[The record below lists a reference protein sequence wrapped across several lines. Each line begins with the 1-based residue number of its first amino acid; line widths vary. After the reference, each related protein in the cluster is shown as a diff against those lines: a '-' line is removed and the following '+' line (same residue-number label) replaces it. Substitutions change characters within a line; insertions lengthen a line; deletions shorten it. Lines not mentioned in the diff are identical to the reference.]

1 MVKSAVI
8 DASPRPPLVN
18 AVTEIS
24 DTIVPGKRDGM
35 MKVVARSVVLVVTR
49 LLLLIL

>member
-1 MVKSAVI
+1 MVKSGAV
-8 DASPRPPLVN
+8 DATPRPPLVN

-24 DTIVPGKRDGM
+24 DTIVPGNRDGIM
-35 MKVVARSVVLVVTR
+35 RVVARSVVLVVTR